1 MSKEIFGIELE
12 VPLKVGVNISEFTR
26 QLAASIGDDKVYQ
39 SSVRVGYHSTEYNN
53 AVDLWRVASDGSLH
67 QWGNRGIE
75 VVSRRRT
82 SLEEVAIAMAGTE
95 HLIDKALLARST
107 CGGHHVHI
115 GLLHFSAIKRSYNPE
130 TTNGIRKLVRTKRV
144 KKIDIKIHEV
154 YAYFQP
160 VINALV
166 SQSRRTGNRAYN
178 RGVSATYLDAKNNPT
193 CHNADMKNEYLN
205 DKNRA
210 APWHGNRGVVNF
222 GRLGSYGTVEYS
234 QHQGTYSVATVTNWV
249 KLMHRITSRCWVQ
262 ETKDIDPA
270 DYPITV
276 DGFADF
282 LGLGANRV
290 RAWMRRRA
298 NHFGYNVIASR
309 NGVNPSVGVR
319 VRNNEPLPD
328 REVTTSGP
336 YREVNF
342 PVNSGFGEAF
352 AIRDNGVP
360 VRIVTLDDGLQAN
373 LSGLLLVTDN
383 NEFIYNRLRGIAGR
397 YLTEELEPEEMRTEV
412 FNFLSD
418 REETNTLMAYNRMIA
433 LTSDICAYYTESMH
447 QDYEA

>member
-1 MSKEIFGIELE
+1 MTKEIFGIELE
-12 VPLKVGVNISEFTR
+12 VPLKVGVTVSQFTR

-39 SSVRVGYHSTEYNN
+39 TSVRVGYHSTEYNN
-53 AVDLWRVASDGSLH
+53 AVDLWRVASDGSLGA
-67 QWGNRGIE
+67 WGSRGIE

-82 SLEEVAIAMAGTE
+82 SLEEVAIAMSGTE
-95 HLIDKALLARST
+95 HLVDKALLARST

-144 KKIDIKIHEV
+144 KKIEIKIHEV

-166 SQSRRTGNRAYN
+166 SQSRRTGGRAYN
-178 RGVSATYLDAKNNPT
+178 RGVSPSYLEAKDRPNSSYGT
-193 CHNADMKNEYLN
+193 SKNEYLN
-205 DKNRA
+205 DKDRA

-222 GRLGSYGTVEYS
+222 GRLGSYGTVEYR

-262 ETKDIDPA
+262 ETKNIDPA

-298 NHFGYNVIASR
+298 NHFGYPAIAR
-309 NGVNPSVGVR
+309 ENGVNPSVGVR

-328 REVTTSGP
+328 RPTAEERNCS
-336 YREVNF
+336 ENMHLF
-342 PVNSGFGEAF
+342 
-352 AIRDNGVP
+352 DQ
-360 VRIVTLDDGLQAN
+360 IVLEIN
-373 LSGLLLVTDN
+373 N
-383 NEFIYNRLRGIAGR
+383 NEPLYNAIQEYIVGADREGIPLDPVIIRGWCAEYINANNLQNYTVDRWRHLNWENITRIAE
-397 YLTEELEPEEMRTEV
+397 EELR
-412 FNFLSD
+412 D
-418 REETNTLMAYNRMIA
+418 
-433 LTSDICAYYTESMH
+433 
-447 QDYEA
+447 

>member
-26 QLAASIGDDKVYQ
+26 QLAASIGNDKVYQ
-39 SSVRVGYHSTEYNN
+39 TSVRVGYHSTEYNN
-53 AVDLWRVASDGSLH
+53 AVDLWRVASDGSLGA
-67 QWGNRGIE
+67 WGSRGIE

-82 SLEEVAIAMAGTE
+82 SLEEVAIAMSGTE
-95 HLIDKALLARST
+95 HLVDKAFLARST

-144 KKIDIKIHEV
+144 KKIEIKIHEV

-166 SQSRRTGNRAYN
+166 SQSRRTGGRAYN
-178 RGVSATYLDAKNNPT
+178 RGVSPSYLEAKDRPNSSYGT
-193 CHNADMKNEYLN
+193 SKNEYLN
-205 DKNRA
+205 DKDRA

-222 GRLGSYGTVEYS
+222 GRLGSYGTVEYR

-249 KLMHRITSRCWVQ
+249 KLMNRITSRCWVQ
-262 ETKDIDPA
+262 ETKNIDPA

-298 NHFGYNVIASR
+298 NHFGYPAIAR
-309 NGVNPSVGVR
+309 ENGGNPSVGVR

-328 REVTTSGP
+328 RPTAEE
-336 YREVNF
+336 R
-342 PVNSGFGEAF
+342 
-352 AIRDNGVP
+352 NGSENMHLFDQ
-360 VRIVTLDDGLQAN
+360 IVLEIN
-373 LSGLLLVTDN
+373 N
-383 NEFIYNRLRGIAGR
+383 NEPLYNAIQEYIVGADREGIPLDPVIIRGWCAEYINANNLQNYTVDRWRNLNWENITRIAE
-397 YLTEELEPEEMRTEV
+397 EELR
-412 FNFLSD
+412 D
-418 REETNTLMAYNRMIA
+418 
-433 LTSDICAYYTESMH
+433 
-447 QDYEA
+447 

>member
-12 VPLKVGVNISEFTR
+12 VPLKVGVNISEFTS

-53 AVDLWRVASDGSLH
+53 AVDLWRVASDGSLG
-67 QWGNRGIE
+67 QWGARGIE

-95 HLIDKALLARST
+95 HLVDKALLARST

-130 TTNGIRKLVRTKRV
+130 TTDGIRKLVRTKRV
-144 KKIDIKIHEV
+144 KKIEIKIHEV

-166 SQSRRTGNRAYN
+166 SQSRRTGGRAYN
-178 RGVSATYLDAKNNPT
+178 RGVNAAYLDAKNHPT
-193 CHNADMKNEYLN
+193 SHNAELKNEYLN
-205 DKNRA
+205 NKNHA

-222 GRLGSYGTVEYS
+222 GRLGSYGTVEYR

-270 DYPITV
+270 NYPVSV

-298 NHFGYNVIASR
+298 NHFGYNAIASR

-319 VRNNEPLPD
+319 VRNSEPLQAPNPRRDHHRRDELYQAIVLACGNHEPTYNALRALYRAQAPHVGDTWEVDNIKDICGINIPNELLPD
-328 REVTTSGP
+328 GYNPS
-336 YREVNF
+336 
-342 PVNSGFGEAF
+342 
-352 AIRDNGVP
+352 
-360 VRIVTLDDGLQAN
+360 DGLWDALNWQ
-373 LSGLLLVTDN
+373 SIR
-383 NEFIYNRLRGIAGR
+383 NE
-397 YLTEELEPEEMRTEV
+397 LTEV
-412 FNFLSD
+412 IHGD
-418 REETNTLMAYNRMIA
+418 
-433 LTSDICAYYTESMH
+433 
-447 QDYEA
+447 

>member
-1 MSKEIFGIELE
+1 MTKEIFGIELE
-12 VPLKVGVNISEFTR
+12 VPLKVGVTVSQFTR

-39 SSVRVGYHSTEYNN
+39 TSVRVGYHSTEYNN
-53 AVDLWRVASDGSLH
+53 AVDLWRVASDGSLGA
-67 QWGNRGIE
+67 WGSRGIE

-95 HLIDKALLARST
+95 HLVDKALLARST

-144 KKIDIKIHEV
+144 KKIEIKIHEV

-166 SQSRRTGNRAYN
+166 SQSRRTGGRAYN
-178 RGVSATYLDAKNNPT
+178 RGVSPSYLEAKDRPNSSYGT
-193 CHNADMKNEYLN
+193 SKNEYLN
-205 DKNRA
+205 DKDRA

-222 GRLGSYGTVEYS
+222 GRLGSYGTVEYR

-262 ETKDIDPA
+262 ETKNIDPA

-298 NHFGYNVIASR
+298 NHFGYPAIAR
-309 NGVNPSVGVR
+309 ENGVNPSVGVR
-319 VRNNEPLPD
+319 VRSSEPLQAPNPRRD
-328 REVTTSGP
+328 HHRRDELYQAIVLACGNHEPTYNALRALYRAQAPHVGDAWEADNIKDICGVNIPNELLPSGYNP
-336 YREVNF
+336 
-342 PVNSGFGEAF
+342 S
-352 AIRDNGVP
+352 
-360 VRIVTLDDGLQAN
+360 DGLWDSLNWQ
-373 LSGLLLVTDN
+373 SIR
-383 NEFIYNRLRGIAGR
+383 NE
-397 YLTEELEPEEMRTEV
+397 LTEAIHG
-412 FNFLSD
+412 D
-418 REETNTLMAYNRMIA
+418 
-433 LTSDICAYYTESMH
+433 
-447 QDYEA
+447 

>member
-39 SSVRVGYHSTEYNN
+39 TSVRVGYHSTEYNQ
-53 AVDLWRVASDGSLH
+53 AVDLWRVASDGSLG
-67 QWGNRGIE
+67 QWGSRGIE

-82 SLEEVAIAMAGTE
+82 SLEEVAIAMSGTE
-95 HLIDKALLARST
+95 HLVDKALLARST

-130 TTNGIRKLVRTKRV
+130 STDGIRKLVRTKRV
-144 KKIDIKIHEV
+144 KKIEIKIHEV

-178 RGVSATYLDAKNNPT
+178 RGVSATYLDAKNHPT

-222 GRLGSYGTVEYS
+222 GRLGSYGTVEYR

-270 DYPITV
+270 NYPVSV

-298 NHFGYNVIASR
+298 NHFGFNAIAR
-309 NGVNPSVGVR
+309 VNGVNPSVGVR

-328 REVTTSGP
+328 RPTAE
-336 YREVNF
+336 EVNGSENIHLF
-342 PVNSGFGEAF
+342 
-352 AIRDNGVP
+352 DQ
-360 VRIVTLDDGLQAN
+360 IVLEIN
-373 LSGLLLVTDN
+373 N
-383 NEFIYNRLRGIAGR
+383 NENLYRAIGDYRRDANRQGIPLDHHIINTFCAEHINTDTLVN
-397 YLTEELEPEEMRTEV
+397 YDLTRWMGLNWEHLTD
-412 FNFLSD
+412 LIS
-418 REETNTLMAYNRMIA
+418 EETVA
-433 LTSDICAYYTESMH
+433 
-447 QDYEA
+447 